1 MVPHAT
7 APHAV
12 VISRIMLLKR
22 ENTALLCTVNGYSKK
37 LTELRRAVAG
47 SVGRLRGRLM
57 TLSGKEGPEPEA
69 EGMTPQLAFAVSLI
83 YCVAVD
89 REVDAR
95 EVGRL
100 VSAFGGKVAPDLIEV
115 GASCRTLFHR
125 AVEYVQTHESD
136 DFLAE
141 ATPFL
146 TRDQRLCIL
155 LNMADSVLADSK
167 AEPAERRLFAK
178 FQQAFGI
185 QDERFRPL
193 YEAILLKN
201 DLKIFGS
208 GHAAAI

>member
-1 MVPHAT
+1 
-7 APHAV
+7 
-12 VISRIMLLKR
+12 
-22 ENTALLCTVNGYSKK
+22 
-37 LTELRRAVAG
+37 
-47 SVGRLRGRLM
+47 M
-57 TLSGKEGPEPEA
+57 TLSGKENPEPEA
-69 EGMTPQLAFAVSLI
+69 EGMTPRLAFAVSLI
-83 YCVAVD
+83 YCVAID

-100 VSAFGGKVAPDLIEV
+100 VSAFGDKVAPDLIEV
-115 GASCRTLFHR
+115 GASYRALFHR

-141 ATPFL
+141 ATPLL

-185 QDERFRPL
+185 PDERLRPL
-193 YEAILLKN
+193 FEAILLKN
-201 DLKIFGS
+201 DLQIFGQISGS
-208 GHAAAI
+208 GHAAAT